1 MIMNST
7 PRPPRVCPASTADLK
22 ELLGRRIG
30 PTEWFEI
37 TQAKIDAFADLTEDR
52 QWIHVDPKRAAA
64 SEFGSTIG
72 HGLFTLALGPK
83 MMYELMSFDSFAHS
97 LNYGYQKVRFPSP
110 LPVDSRIRMYMTVSD
125 VEELDVGAKF
135 TVTQEFEREDQEKP
149 VCVAE
154 AVSWLVD
161 GA

>member
-7 PRPPRVCPASTADLK
+7 PGPPQVCPASTADLK

-30 PTEWFEI
+30 PTGWFEI

-64 SEFGSTIG
+64 SGFGSTIG

-83 MMYELMSFDSFAHS
+83 MMYELMSFDGFAHS
-97 LNYGYQKVRFPSP
+97 LNYGYQKIRFPSP

-125 VEELDVGAKF
+125 VEELDLGAKF
-135 TVTQEFEREDQEKP
+135 TVTQEFEREGQEKP

-154 AVSWLVD
+154 AVSWFVD